1 MRLRRQPVAAAGRC
15 RGCAPTESSK
25 PPIIRPPVT
34 ELTAYN
40 TDQVVVAVGVGTLLV
55 FPAWL
60 PHSVDANRSERAR
73 ISISF
78 NAMFTAF
85 ASIP

>member
-1 MRLRRQPVAAAGRC
+1 
-15 RGCAPTESSK
+15 
-25 PPIIRPPVT
+25 
-34 ELTAYN
+34 
-40 TDQVVVAVGVGTLLV
+40 VVAVGVGTLLV